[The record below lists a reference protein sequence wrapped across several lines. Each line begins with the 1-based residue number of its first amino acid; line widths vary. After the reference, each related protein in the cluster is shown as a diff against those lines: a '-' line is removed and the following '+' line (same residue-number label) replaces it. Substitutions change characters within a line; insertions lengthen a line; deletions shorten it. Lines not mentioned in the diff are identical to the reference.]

1 MENVKF
7 SEDYKP
13 QIEVLISS
21 LPYKIGDTIYQ
32 FKDDEIKE
40 YEITKIEI
48 SSVVTRL
55 VTINTDLKIHY
66 NVYDKEEEKTFKY
79 TLDGVILTFSSTP
92 LLAVDKV
99 KSKYLDKINHLEQIY
114 NNYIKKTTTN

>member
-1 MENVKF
+1 MKF

-55 VTINTDLKIHY
+55 LTIHTDFKIY
-66 NVYDKEEEKTFKY
+66 FNVYDKEEEKTFKY

>member
-1 MENVKF
+1 MKF

-66 NVYDKEEEKTFKY
+66 NVYDKEE
-79 TLDGVILTFSSTP
+79 
-92 LLAVDKV
+92 
-99 KSKYLDKINHLEQIY
+99 
-114 NNYIKKTTTN
+114 